1 MGLRRLVLSGR
12 TLIVLAV
19 AWVVLFVI
27 GGAAFNG
34 HTTADNVVWPIIFVA
49 LFLRVLLGIVA
60 LGALVQSRRSRER

>member
-49 LFLRVLLGIVA
+49 LFLLVLLGIVA